1 MFKIFEPMRGKKLIH
16 YLYRFFKYLYWLNL
30 VLGAGVFGFQLLNLI
45 FPEKTLMTR
54 YLGKFVLELK
64 VNGSFQTLNHKQLG
78 VHIEQFGGFPDLALN
93 LPSHAI
99 FVLLFT
105 VSAVLVTIFYNYQ
118 LYRLFELLHNAVKSG
133 LPFDKGISIVLK
145 RIAKGSVLIFALA
158 SLLSLLKLVFI
169 KPMVFENFVAL
180 PVFDNQGL
188 NFLWIALA
196 AFILSEVFKAGKT
209 LQEEQELTI

>member
-1 MFKIFEPMRGKKLIH
+1 MRGKKLIH

-105 VSAVLVTIFYNYQ
+105 VSAVLVTLFYNYQ

-169 KPMVFENFVAL
+169 KPIVFENFVAL
-180 PVFDNQGL
+180 PVFDNQVL